1 MITIGLYDPGMAPK
15 DVSAPSWAD
24 VPKVLAKYDRT
35 YTLAHFSENAR
46 SAAHA
51 NRDPAAREWKIRR
64 RLAS

>member
-35 YTLAHFSENAR
+35 YTLALFSENGR
-46 SAAHA
+46 SAGHA
-51 NRDPAAREWKIRR
+51 NRELGSREWKIRR
-64 RLAS
+64 RLPS